1 MQDRKALNA
10 KVQVTAWPTTS
21 IELCVD
27 VHADFFPPFCFQRR
41 ETFPP
46 QITSVNKTDLPPE
59 CLSLSL
65 RPLGSSSLNVGRT
78 AAP

>member
-27 VHADFFPPFCFQRR
+27 VHADFFFSFFFMKR
-41 ETFPP
+41 
-46 QITSVNKTDLPPE
+46 NLPSADYL
-59 CLSLSL
+59 C
-65 RPLGSSSLNVGRT
+65 
-78 AAP
+78 